1 MHGLQLGAR
10 VAVWSHEE
18 GTWQE
23 GTVNEL
29 SVDAGEFLVDY
40 DDEAEGQGW
49 TSVNQ
54 TWKHLSLAVVAAADD
69 EVDDVTA
76 LNTAVLQQPMEPPP
90 PPEVSAPAP
99 AVAREAS
106 TPPPEQGLRDS
117 DLIDLLRQ
125 LYDET
130 VRSDGFGAE
139 APTDILRRFDELHER
154 TAAR

>member
-1 MHGLQLGAR
+1 MVLEAQDDSRIRKIPLFAMRLPSPAEVVYAVCLVAGGLCVGFGACWMLY
-10 VAVWSHEE
+10 VQPLIIES
-18 GTWQE
+18 
-23 GTVNEL
+23 
-29 SVDAGEFLVDY
+29 
-40 DDEAEGQGW
+40 GQCCAC
-49 TSVNQ
+49 SP
-54 TWKHLSLAVVAAADD
+54 SPP
-69 EVDDVTA
+69 
-76 LNTAVLQQPMEPPP
+76 PMEPPP